1 MSEQKIICTLVE
13 LGFILRSMTPDELE
27 LRMGVESDE
36 ADLSGYKEV
45 DACAQLME
53 YFLEQLGL
61 PVPDH
66 FLCLSAEFA
75 DGRES
80 LTKVYGRP
88 FALKP
93 EYLDKVDIVCSG
105 DFLNVMARALH
116 AYLTKN
122 VPLEDSRHHFTILTR
137 MTPEEKRQ
145 ALCAAHNSPDRV
157 GTYAEARIFS
167 AFEPSW
173 FVEREPRLCSSEAL
187 DNSEITF

>member
-1 MSEQKIICTLVE
+1 MK
-13 LGFILRSMTPDELE
+13 PDELE

-36 ADLSGYKEV
+36 ADLSGYEEV

-66 FLCLSAEFA
+66 FLCLSVEFA
-75 DGRES
+75 DGKES
-80 LTKVYGRP
+80 LAKVYGRP
-88 FALKP
+88 FTLKP

-116 AYLTKN
+116 AHLTEHIPIK
-122 VPLEDSRHHFTILTR
+122 ESRRHFAILSG
-137 MTPEEKRQ
+137 MTPEEKLQ
-145 ALCAAHNSPDRV
+145 ALCAAHNSQDRV

-167 AFEPSW
+167 AFEPNW
-173 FVEREPRLCSSEAL
+173 FLEREPPPCGCEPFDDSDIA
-187 DNSEITF
+187 F

>member
-1 MSEQKIICTLVE
+1 
-13 LGFILRSMTPDELE
+13 
-27 LRMGVESDE
+27 MGVESDE
-36 ADLSGYKEV
+36 ADLSGCEEV

-53 YFLEQLGL
+53 YFLQQLGL

-66 FLCLSAEFA
+66 FLSLSVEFA

-80 LTKVYGRP
+80 LAKVYGRP

-93 EYLDKVDIVCSG
+93 EYVNKIDIVCSG
-105 DFLNVMARALH
+105 NFLNVMARALY

-122 VPLEDSRHHFTILTR
+122 VPLEDSRHHFTVLTG
-137 MTPEEKRQ
+137 MIPEDKRK
-145 ALCAAHNSPDRV
+145 ALCAAHNSPDRI

-173 FVEREPRLCSSEAL
+173 LVEREPPPCGSEVL
-187 DNSEITF
+187 DNLEITFR